1 MTKNF
6 DCNVLNQD
14 ANGADIQLLDWVN
27 GADYDENDAEVISAE
42 RIA

>member
-6 DCNVLNQD
+6 DYNVLNQN

-27 GADYDENDAEVISAE
+27 DADYDENDAEVVSVE

>member
-6 DCNVLNQD
+6 DYNVLNQD

>member
-1 MTKNF
+1 MAKNF
-6 DCNVLNQD
+6 DYNVLNQD
-14 ANGADIQLLDWVN
+14 TN